1 MVTPKNRERLRIGF
15 IGAGTVATAL
25 AIHLHS
31 SGYPITSVA
40 SRSFSSAQ
48 ALSDEVPGCTPAKDQ
63 QDVLRDASIIFLTVP
78 DDLIRDTANN
88 LEWGAHHM
96 VAHCS
101 GSLGLD
107 VLDGP
112 RHLAAQIGVL
122 HPFQT
127 FANTVSARENVSE
140 STFAVEAGEP
150 FLGILKGFVADLGGI
165 AVDLSDK
172 NHVLYHL
179 SGVIASNYLVT
190 LANIATE
197 LWTAS
202 GLAKEDA
209 LRAVL
214 PLMRGTL
221 SNLEEKGLPESLT
234 GPISRGDIVTVEKHL
249 SELQENRPDLL
260 PLYGELGLQTL
271 QISAEKNQAT
281 KENLDEIRNAVGKSL
296 AKEHS

>member
-1 MVTPKNRERLRIGF
+1 MVTPKKRSRMRIGF

-31 SGYPITSVA
+31 NGYPITSVA
-40 SRSFSSAQ
+40 SRSFASAK
-48 ALSDEVPGCTPAKDQ
+48 ALSDAVPGCTATMDQ
-63 QDVLRDASIIFLTVP
+63 EEVLKEASIIFLTVP
-78 DDLIRDTANN
+78 DDVIRDTANN

-112 RHLAAQIGVL
+112 RRLAAQIGVL

-127 FANTVSARENVSE
+127 FSSSANAGEKFSG

-150 FLGILKGFVADLGGI
+150 FLGILKGFITDLGGV

-172 NHVLYHL
+172 NHALYHL

-190 LANIATE
+190 LVNIAIE
-197 LWTAS
+197 LWKTS
-202 GLAKEDA
+202 GLTEEEA
-209 LRAVL
+209 LPAVL
-214 PLMRGTL
+214 PLMRNTL
-221 SNLEEKGLPESLT
+221 ANLEANGIPQSLT
-234 GPISRGDIVTVEKHL
+234 GPISRGDIDTVKKHL
-249 SELQENRPDLL
+249 TKLRETRPDLL
-260 PLYGELGLQTL
+260 PLYGQLGLDTVR
-271 QISAEKNQAT
+271 ISTKKNQAT
-281 KENLDEIRNAVGKSL
+281 EESLNKIRTILKKSIV
-296 AKEHS
+296 EER